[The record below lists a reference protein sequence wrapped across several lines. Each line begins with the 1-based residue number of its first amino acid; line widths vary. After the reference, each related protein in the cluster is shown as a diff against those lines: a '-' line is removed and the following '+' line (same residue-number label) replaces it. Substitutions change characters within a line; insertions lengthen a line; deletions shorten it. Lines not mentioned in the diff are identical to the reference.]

1 MTDPLVIVTNNLLPT
16 GDDRLR
22 VRGRF
27 QVSSRTPAINPTIN
41 GLAFKVYS
49 RFNGTELLS
58 FFVPPGARP
67 RLDAPGWRVNSTG
80 TRWTYEDRNGTRT
93 PGIRRVTVVHKQT
106 TALGLYEV
114 AVYGRD
120 GSFHIDP
127 NELPLRL
134 DIVLGG
140 ETQAAVG
147 QCGVGFFN
155 IETSRRPNCRSRGQ
169 GEGIS
174 CR

>member
-1 MTDPLVIVTNNLLPT
+1 MTDPLVIVTNNLNPM

-22 VRGRF
+22 VSGRF
-27 QVSSRTPAINPTIN
+27 QIANRAPAINPTVN
-41 GLAFKVYS
+41 GLSFTIYS

-67 RLDAPGWRVNSTG
+67 SFAAPGWRVNSTG
-80 TRWTYEDRNGTRT
+80 KRWSYEDREGTRT
-93 PGIRRVTVVHKQT
+93 PGIRRVTVVHKT
-106 TALGLYEV
+106 AIALGLYEV
-114 AVYGRD
+114 SVYGRQ
-120 GSFHIDP
+120 GNFHIEP

-140 ETQAAVG
+140 EAQAAVG
-147 QCGVGFFN
+147 QCGIGFFN
-155 IETSRRPNCRSRGQ
+155 IETSRRPNCRARGQ
-169 GEGIS
+169 GEAIS